1 MAVPSGTARS
11 MPSLEPPAVLA
22 PKLVTTRP
30 RSGQRN
36 DGMPAAPAGPAS
48 SDCASAAGVAI
59 RAESG
64 GFTDCKVGPFNDAT
78 TCGFAAGV
86 AVADAAGAFL
96 ATAPGLAGMVSFIPI
111 LRGISAVMLLA
122 RTSSRTV

>member
-36 DGMPAAPAGPAS
+36 DGIPAAPAGLDS
-48 SDCASAAGVAI
+48 SGSGAGVAM
-59 RAESG
+59 RAESL
-64 GFTDCKVGPFNDAT
+64 GFTDCKVGAFNDAT
-78 TCGFAAGV
+78 TCGLAARAG
-86 AVADAAGAFL
+86 AADAAGAFL
-96 ATAPGLAGMVSFIPI
+96 ATGLAGMVSFIPI

-122 RTSSRTV
+122 R